1 MTRIKSTLVLSSLCA
16 NYRRLQDPLSIR
28 HIQKKPNQGH
38 GRTPTWRKVTT
49 ERISLSAD
57 QTQALL
63 HVKITVLDLF
73 YPAGCW
79 PGLTPPPHPAPCIYN
94 ELSKPKQSPAQVQS
108 SSGLVPGEGVDTLK
122 EKVYLCYY
130 LVLFLS
136 LGASAGPK
144 ATWALSCPAPPLQPG
159 TVRGNSTSKR
169 SPAGAGGTGDSGGG
183 DAAHPRPRC
192 HVPRHD
198 AHVVQKHVGG
208 EWVNRKKKGTAA
220 LLLKI

>member
-1 MTRIKSTLVLSSLCA
+1 ML
-16 NYRRLQDPLSIR
+16 
-28 HIQKKPNQGH
+28 
-38 GRTPTWRKVTT
+38 
-49 ERISLSAD
+49 
-57 QTQALL
+57 
-63 HVKITVLDLF
+63 
-73 YPAGCW
+73 AG
-79 PGLTPPPHPAPCIYN
+79 LNPPPHPAPCIYN

-183 DAAHPRPRC
+183 GCCPPQAKVPRPS
-192 HVPRHD
+192 PRR
-198 AHVVQKHVGG
+198 ARGTKTRGG
-208 EWVNRKKKGTAA
+208 
-220 LLLKI
+220 

>member
-73 YPAGCW
+73 HPAGCW
-79 PGLTPPPHPAPCIYN
+79 PGLTPP
-94 ELSKPKQSPAQVQS
+94 
-108 SSGLVPGEGVDTLK
+108 
-122 EKVYLCYY
+122 
-130 LVLFLS
+130 
-136 LGASAGPK
+136 
-144 ATWALSCPAPPLQPG
+144 
-159 TVRGNSTSKR
+159 
-169 SPAGAGGTGDSGGG
+169 
-183 DAAHPRPRC
+183 PRPRC

-220 LLLKI
+220 LLLKIWLHSLTHATVVCFLCFVVFFFLFINIFFLFFFCLNS